1 MLTEI
6 LTTSHPPGAPGR
18 AAWKE
23 NPELVELSTV
33 TRSVTKAESKR
44 REAAKR
50 KPVLEIGPIPGVL
63 PFTGKHNPLSRSH
76 VSYKS
81 GLIIRTAADNY
92 APRVALNDSE
102 AEEALKIDA
111 LLQPNVYDVECQP
124 VRIFLPRK
132 PDSKHRRSH
141 TYDVRVTLLD
151 PETGEL
157 WRKLIYVR
165 NKVSLRS
172 PKSVPRIAE
181 IVRHTPATLC
191 DEIVVVSDAQY
202 SRNYRDNN
210 RRIRLCHI
218 SPSPD
223 ADQAVMELVN
233 ATKGSTRIENIVAQ
247 SGLQEAMAWQAIMR
261 MIGAGKIGAERDAV
275 IDYPSEIWSVAE

>member
-1 MLTEI
+1 MLTEV
-6 LTTSHPPGAPGR
+6 LTTSRPPEAPAGGG
-18 AAWKE
+18 WKDV
-23 NPELVELSTV
+23 PELVEQSAIA
-33 TRSVTKAESKR
+33 RSVTKAEAER
-44 REAAKR
+44 RAAAKR
-50 KPVLEIGPIPGVL
+50 RPILEIGPIHGVK
-63 PFTGKHNPLSRSH
+63 PFKGAHNPLSRSH

-81 GLIIRTAADNY
+81 GMIIRTQADNY
-92 APRVALNDSE
+92 APKVALNDSE

-124 VRIFLPRK
+124 VRIMLPK
-132 PDSKHRRSH
+132 APEAKQRRSH

-165 NKVSLRS
+165 NRISLRS
-172 PKSVPRIAE
+172 PNSVPRIAE
-181 IVRHTPATLC
+181 IVRHTPATCC

-210 RRIRLCHI
+210 RRIMLCHV
-218 SPSPD
+218 SPSPE
-223 ADQAVMELVN
+223 ADLAVLELLQSMQG
-233 ATKGSTRIENIVAQ
+233 ATRIENVVER
-247 SGLQEAMAWQAIMR
+247 SEMPEWMAWQAIMR

-275 IDYPSEIWSVAE
+275 IDYPSAIWKVGQ

>member
-6 LTTSHPPGAPGR
+6 LMTSHPPGGGR
-18 AAWKE
+18 WNE
-23 NPELVELSTV
+23 TPELVELSTI
-33 TRSVTKAESKR
+33 TSSVTKAQSKR

-50 KPVLEIGPIPGVL
+50 KPVLQIEPIPDVQ
-63 PFTGKHNPLSRSH
+63 PFRGKHNPLSRSH

-81 GLIIRTAADNY
+81 GMIIRTAADNY
-92 APRVALNDSE
+92 APKVALSDSE
-102 AEEALKIDA
+102 AEEALEIDA

-124 VRIFLPRK
+124 VRISLPRN
-132 PDSKHRRSH
+132 PGSKHRRSH
-141 TYDVRVTLLD
+141 TYDVRVTLIDLQ
-151 PETGEL
+151 TGQL

-165 NKVSLRS
+165 NKISLRS
-172 PKSVPRIAE
+172 PTSVPRIAE
-181 IVRHTPATLC
+181 IVRHTPANLC

-218 SPSPD
+218 SPSAE

-233 ATKGSTRIENIVAQ
+233 STTGSTRIENIVAQ
-247 SGLQEAMAWQAIMR
+247 SGMQEAMAWQAIMR
-261 MIGAGKIGAERDAV
+261 MIGAGKIGVERDAV
-275 IDYPSEIWSVAE
+275 IDYPSEIWSVGK